1 VENRQVR
8 WVPVEDTSE
17 RSRRASEP
25 EAFTPQW
32 FLFQFLRE
40 WTPED
45 LEVAIKKDV
54 QVDLSF
60 LGDYI
65 IDAIANEV
73 VKWFREY
80 RPDLYKVLSTDEGI
94 SWLKRNIKRILR
106 RD

>member
-1 VENRQVR
+1 VAK
-8 WVPVEDTSE
+8 WVPVEDTLE
-17 RSRRASEP
+17 RSRRASELEP
-25 EAFTPQW
+25 FSPQW
-32 FLFQFLRE
+32 FLFKFLE
-40 WTPED
+40 HWTPED

-65 IDAIANEV
+65 IDAVVNEV
-73 VKWFREY
+73 LKWFKEY
-80 RPDLYKVLSTDEGI
+80 RPDLHKVLATDEGV

>member
-1 VENRQVR
+1 VAK

-25 EAFTPQW
+25 EPFTPQW
-32 FLFQFLRE
+32 FLFNFLKE
-40 WTPED
+40 WTSED
-45 LEVAIKKDV
+45 LKIAIEKDV

-65 IDAIANEV
+65 IDIIIDEV
-73 VKWFREY
+73 LKWFKEHRY
-80 RPDLYKVLSTDEGI
+80 DLYEVLNTKRGI
-94 SWLKRNIKRILR
+94 EWLRKNIARILR